1 MVVNP
6 SSQGT
11 VEDDFPFAKV
21 GYVSFLVVNR
31 PAICRMSSQP
41 GSIVSPDF
49 WVVWV
54 SRSPCCTWEPRRGK
68 CWEVGWGSLDKENL
82 HQNGTIFGMY
92 LYKCHDV
99 EVVFLLQ
106 KLWKGISSIF
116 LKDWT
121 SHVDKINSQVP
132 GVRKK
137 PSTVGQELIEIVEI
151 QAVGKLGRIFFQP

>member
-1 MVVNP
+1 
-6 SSQGT
+6 
-11 VEDDFPFAKV
+11 
-21 GYVSFLVVNR
+21 
-31 PAICRMSSQP
+31 
-41 GSIVSPDF
+41 
-49 WVVWV
+49 
-54 SRSPCCTWEPRRGK
+54 
-68 CWEVGWGSLDKENL
+68 
-82 HQNGTIFGMY
+82 MY